1 MQELLTNKTVEK
13 LKHDLVKEGLINFD
27 DLENVSYDK
36 TNDDE
41 VKIFK
46 TAEILMNKHI
56 YSHNYLDV

>member
-1 MQELLTNKTVEK
+1 ML
-13 LKHDLVKEGLINFD
+13 NFD